1 MTVSNTGAGFATN
14 VVIEDGLSSITTT
27 VVGGGTGPAF
37 TGWTIGATSTGV
49 GATTGIVTNNS
60 NLNTQVTI
68 APGGS
73 ITYTITATVANN
85 AIGTIVNRGEV
96 NTADTNA
103 VTHTAL
109 LPNVTARKTS
119 TTAT

>member
-1 MTVSNTGAGFATN
+1 M
-14 VVIEDGLSSITTT
+14 
-27 VVGGGTGPAF
+27 
-37 TGWTIGATSTGV
+37 
-49 GATTGIVTNNS
+49 TNNS

-73 ITYTITATVANN
+73 VAYTITATVANN

-96 NTADTNA
+96 NTADTNT

-119 TTAT
+119 TNGYLCPWRNNYLYSDGL